1 MRASRVVLGVA
12 AVAVI
17 AAAAGQDSVA
27 APAARQRPLVLTS
40 FVQNGRTDL
49 WRNEILEFKF
59 SARLRRGSVDE
70 RTLQIGRLT
79 TEGFVPDSGARV
91 VFGNVVLFDTRRTQA
106 NYDALRYPNAPYVEA
121 DRPDGLLPNSRY
133 VVRIPT
139 APTTRVLKSCDGR
152 AIVQPF
158 TGGFSTTHWC
168 IDAREGQPSFVGD
181 HGTGLL
187 GFDPPRSSV
196 VGLVESYASIV
207 LEFSEPVLESSLV
220 PGTTVLVTRVVDGAP
235 IAGTIAVDG
244 TEPSGR
250 RFVFSPTGGF
260 GTDGFGYGR
269 DVLVRLTK
277 GITDLAGN
285 PLQRE
290 IGPVIFRTRAPE

>member
-1 MRASRVVLGVA
+1 MRASRVVFGVA
-12 AVAVI
+12 AVAVM
-17 AAAAGQDSVA
+17 AAAGRVSVA
-27 APAARQRPLVLTS
+27 APASRQRPLVLTS

-70 RTLQIGRLT
+70 RTLQIGRQT
-79 TEGFVPDSGARV
+79 PEGFVPDPGARV
-91 VFGNVVLFDTRRTQA
+91 VVGNVVLFDTRRTQA
-106 NYDALRYPNAPYVEA
+106 NYDALRDPNAWYVES
-121 DRPDGLLPNSRY
+121 DRPDGLMPDSRY

-139 APTTRVLKSCDGR
+139 APTTRVLKSSDGR

-158 TGGFSTTHWC
+158 AGGFSTTHWC

-196 VGLVESYASIV
+196 LGLVESYASIV
-207 LEFSEPVLESSLV
+207 FEFSEPVLESSLV
-220 PGTTVLVTRVVDGAP
+220 PGRTVMVTRIVDGAP

-244 TEPSGR
+244 TSPSGR
-250 RFVFSPTGGF
+250 RFVFTPTGGF
-260 GTDGFGYGR
+260 GSFATGFGQ
-269 DVLVRLTK
+269 DVQVRLTK

-290 IGPVIFRTRAPE
+290 FGSAIFRTRAPE